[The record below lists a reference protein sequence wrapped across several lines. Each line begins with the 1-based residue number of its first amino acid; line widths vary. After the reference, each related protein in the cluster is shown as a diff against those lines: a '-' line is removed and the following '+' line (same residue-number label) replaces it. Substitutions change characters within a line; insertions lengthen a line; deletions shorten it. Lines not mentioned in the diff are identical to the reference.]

1 MAESYTVFVRSLM
14 FQHAAHG
21 GTSPAP
27 KTSILVP
34 GMQTTKDKV
43 RSKRSV
49 LTLCLCRDP
58 VCAQD
63 LSRRARDL
71 QPGAARSKQY
81 VGLAAASS
89 PVPLPSHTQSRQ
101 SNIQRLIREGS
112 RASTRS
118 LGPASHRRRRL
129 RLPYTDI
136 RVRVSSSESKPL
148 LSRSRSLCFFMLAP
162 RRNIAI
168 YVKPSTHY
176 CLRNFN
182 CIYLIVV
189 RQYGL
194 NVYAKECN

>member
-1 MAESYTVFVRSLM
+1 
-14 FQHAAHG
+14 
-21 GTSPAP
+21 
-27 KTSILVP
+27 
-34 GMQTTKDKV
+34 MQTTKDKV

-81 VGLAAASS
+81 AGPAAASS
-89 PVPLPSHTQSRQ
+89 PVPSPSHTQSRQ
-101 SNIQRLIREGS
+101 SNIQRLVREGS

-129 RLPYTDI
+129 RLPHTDI

-148 LSRSRSLCFFMLAP
+148 LSRSRSLCFFVLAP

-168 YVKPSTHY
+168 HMKPSAH
-176 CLRNFN
+176 CCSRNFN
-182 CIYLIVV
+182 YIHPTVV
-189 RQYGL
+189 RQYRL
-194 NVYAKECN
+194 DVYAKECNQRQIRLFSIA